1 MRGIFDHFLKKED
14 YEDSV
19 PQYPGSSS
27 AIPIIAQP
35 ATLPIN
41 QAMMSMGQP
50 INMAGHQVVQT
61 PYGQAFI
68 TPSATT
74 MLNDNGQV
82 YAQSASVIQPGVN
95 QPQANTT
102 TLLNSTPT
110 EAADIPSVPEFV
122 PEIQETTE
130 ANDKPEAPDTRKLPP
145 LKVNYEPN
153 ASKPLID
160 NVTTPPSEVNG
171 QTVNDSSET
180 GNKQNN
186 F

>member
-1 MRGIFDHFLKKED
+1 
-14 YEDSV
+14 
-19 PQYPGSSS
+19 
-27 AIPIIAQP
+27 
-35 ATLPIN
+35 
-41 QAMMSMGQP
+41 MSMGHP

-74 MLNDNGQV
+74 MLNNNNGQV

-95 QPQANTT
+95 YPQANTT

-110 EAADIPSVPEFV
+110 EAADIPSVPQVV
-122 PEIQETTE
+122 PEVQQ
-130 ANDKPEAPDTRKLPP
+130 KPEAPESRELPP

-153 ASKPLID
+153 VSTPRID
-160 NVTTPPSEVNG
+160 NVTTPLGDLNG
-171 QTVNDSSET
+171 QTVNESPET
-180 GNKQNN
+180 ENKQDN